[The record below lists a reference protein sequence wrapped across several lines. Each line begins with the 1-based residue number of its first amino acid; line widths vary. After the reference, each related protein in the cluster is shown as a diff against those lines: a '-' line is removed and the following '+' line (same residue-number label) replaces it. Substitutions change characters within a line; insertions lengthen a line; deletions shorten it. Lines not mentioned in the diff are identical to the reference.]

1 MKKFYIILFLVLGT
15 IATQAQPL
23 RRANTANRVQQLEQ
37 PQAKPATSITDNA
50 FTANWEPVA
59 DAVAYCVYTY
69 VKNVAEEDGLYTII
83 DEDFLGITQGSII
96 EPAGGDEMLVEL
108 DDYTVLPGWMAYAY
122 PTFIPS
128 MVDGLLYSPYLDLRN
143 DDGKY
148 RIVLHV
154 FATDGDEIRVESNG
168 INGKEIKTYQAH
180 VPDGT
185 TGISVDTLYFDNG
198 TRDLFFSVIN
208 MTAQIGMPDYVDR
221 VEVLQQLKKGD
232 EVFTQVALDEAVEA
246 ETEWGDAVTSKR
258 FDDLHFAYGVTD
270 LYYDLY
276 AVAYDFS
283 TPNGSTPYTTVFSP
297 YSEMVY
303 VDLKNHHSELGISET
318 VDTLR
323 NDDAWYTIGGVRV
336 DRPKAKGIYIRNGK
350 KWIVK

>member
-37 PQAKPATSITDNA
+37 PQAKPATNITDNA
-50 FTANWEPVA
+50 FTANWQPVD

-168 INGKEIKTYQAH
+168 INGSRY
-180 VPDGT
+180 
-185 TGISVDTLYFDNG
+185 TLFRQRNARPFLLRHQYDSPNRHARLCG
-198 TRDLFFSVIN
+198 PCGGAPAT
-208 MTAQIGMPDYVDR
+208 Q
-221 VEVLQQLKKGD
+221 KG
-232 EVFTQVALDEAVEA
+232 
-246 ETEWGDAVTSKR
+246 G
-258 FDDLHFAYGVTD
+258 
-270 LYYDLY
+270 
-276 AVAYDFS
+276 
-283 TPNGSTPYTTVFSP
+283 
-297 YSEMVY
+297 
-303 VDLKNHHSELGISET
+303 
-318 VDTLR
+318 
-323 NDDAWYTIGGVRV
+323 
-336 DRPKAKGIYIRNGK
+336 
-350 KWIVK
+350 